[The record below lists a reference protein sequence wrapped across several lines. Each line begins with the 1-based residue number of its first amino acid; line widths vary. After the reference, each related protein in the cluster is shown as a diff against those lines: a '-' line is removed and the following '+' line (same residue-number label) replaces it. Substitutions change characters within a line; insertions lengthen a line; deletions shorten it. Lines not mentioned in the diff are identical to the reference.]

1 MYFTCLVV
9 VIKTFLSGQNIRVCA
24 KVFDLLCSKHSNRV
38 RIFEFVYLL
47 RSIDIYFFM
56 LNAIYNIC
64 IYNAYIH
71 NLSGLIKTIRRLVF
85 SNGGFQSVP
94 IESDVFVF
102 CVKVFDL
109 VRWNVD
115 RFVFHFPWFVFKAL
129 GSGQNI
135 RVLMFS

>member
-1 MYFTCLVV
+1 MFGGSYQNVPIGSEYSSLRQSVRLVV
-9 VIKTFLSGQNIRVCA
+9 FKTFKSCQNI
-24 KVFDLLCSKHSNRV
+24 
-38 RIFEFVYLL
+38 EFVYLL
-47 RSIDIYFFM
+47 RSIDVYFFM